1 MPTTAKLS
9 HPAIAALAEV
19 HGWANERMLRKRK
32 NCHCF
37 FLVIQCK
44 AKAGTRKKN
53 TNTIRK
59 VIKNTTISLPN
70 SFSSTLKKEGTH
82 DAQVFQKAY
91 VTIK

>member
-1 MPTTAKLS
+1 MALGKRERGLP
-9 HPAIAALAEV
+9 ALA
-19 HGWANERMLRKRK
+19 GANCWANERMPRKRK
-32 NCHCF
+32 NSHCF
-37 FLVIQCK
+37 FLAIQCK
-44 AKAGTRKKN
+44 AKAGTRKRN

-59 VIKNTTISLPN
+59 VIKNTSISLPN